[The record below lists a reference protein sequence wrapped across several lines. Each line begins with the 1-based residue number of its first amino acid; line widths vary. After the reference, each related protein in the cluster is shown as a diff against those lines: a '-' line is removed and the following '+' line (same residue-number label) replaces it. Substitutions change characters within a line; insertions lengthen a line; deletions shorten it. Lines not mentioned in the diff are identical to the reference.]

1 MTVVQH
7 GAQFIVDERVHADV
21 AEHVAVPQLLDG
33 KCASVSIVLL
43 EAGRGGEV
51 LECPCVRLNAV
62 TTAFRLSIKRT
73 RALGLPDACKV
84 QMPPFSN
91 YKSNFR
97 RVELTNTASPPIGG
111 AVSSV
116 GQTLTFVGTGSKVT
130 LVTAIGSGVVPLR
143 VSLVGIL
150 AGLVVV
156 AVYAISTV

>member
-7 GAQFIVDERVHADV
+7 GAQFTVDERVHADV

-33 KCASVSIVLL
+33 ECASVSIVLL

-51 LECPCVRLNAV
+51 PECPCVTLNAV

-91 YKSNFR
+91 YKS
-97 RVELTNTASPPIGG
+97 G
-111 AVSSV
+111 AASSV

-130 LVTAIGSGVVPLR
+130 PVTPMGSGVVPLR